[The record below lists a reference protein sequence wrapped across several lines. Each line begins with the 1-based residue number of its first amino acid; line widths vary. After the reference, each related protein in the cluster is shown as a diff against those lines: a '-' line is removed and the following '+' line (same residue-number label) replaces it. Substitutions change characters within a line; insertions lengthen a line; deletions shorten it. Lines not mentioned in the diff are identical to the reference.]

1 MLFTQKKI
9 FEKVHLWKEE
19 SKKIVFANGC
29 FDLLHKGHKDLLSK
43 AKKYGDILIV
53 GLNSDSSV
61 KKLKG
66 ENRPIQNEII
76 RAKNLS
82 KLDYVN
88 AVCIFNQNTP
98 IDMYIGIGGGPEGV
112 LAAAALSCY
121 GAQMQTRLV
130 LNEEETLRAQK
141 MGIKDIKKKYKI
153 DEMIRGDVMFCAT
166 AITDGDLAEG
176 IKLQDQFYQTTT
188 IALHKNSN
196 TKSIVKNKYTR

>member
-9 FEKVHLWKEE
+9 FEKIHLWKEE

-98 IDMYIGIGGGPEGV
+98 IELI
-112 LAAAALSCY
+112 
-121 GAQMQTRLV
+121 
-130 LNEEETLRAQK
+130 
-141 MGIKDIKKKYKI
+141 
-153 DEMIRGDVMFCAT
+153 
-166 AITDGDLAEG
+166 
-176 IKLQDQFYQTTT
+176 
-188 IALHKNSN
+188 
-196 TKSIVKNKYTR
+196 KSIRPNFLVKGNDYLKEDVIGNKIIGKWGGEIILIPITKGYSTTLIIKNKIEGLV